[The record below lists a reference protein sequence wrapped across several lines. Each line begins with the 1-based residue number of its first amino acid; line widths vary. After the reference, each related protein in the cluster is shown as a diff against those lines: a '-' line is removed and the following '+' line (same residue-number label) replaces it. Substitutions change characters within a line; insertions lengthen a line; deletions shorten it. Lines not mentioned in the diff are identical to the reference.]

1 MLSEL
6 RKTLATLALSIVLF
20 GRCAYSAEPWTKADI
35 AWEAAYLTMI
45 AANLTTR

>member
-1 MLSEL
+1 MLDGL
-6 RKTLATLALSIVLF
+6 RKNLATLALSIVLF

-35 AWEAAYLTMI
+35 TWEAVYLTMI